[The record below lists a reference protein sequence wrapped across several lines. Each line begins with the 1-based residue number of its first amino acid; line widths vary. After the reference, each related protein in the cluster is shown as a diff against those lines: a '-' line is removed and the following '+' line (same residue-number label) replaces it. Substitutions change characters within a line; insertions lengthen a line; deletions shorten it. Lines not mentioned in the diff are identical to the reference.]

1 MERLFDALCVVYR
14 QYPRWYDEK
23 QVRTLFDN
31 LSGESLRRCQ
41 QKALVQP
48 LLRGYHPGQD
58 FRMPSLWQDEI
69 EYIEEAGKIAVEG
82 LSSENSAEQQAA
94 YNRIMVLMCTK
105 RMPADTAYLREE
117 VKKWRAIPPLSDEK
131 LHSFFIFFGEESA
144 MLSIVTSELNSFQST
159 EFINDRSSNFID
171 AIVYK
176 LCRLQIGY
184 SRFTE
189 DQHIAFL
196 TKIINILEE
205 NEDTFIKGELDH
217 FLSFRKHVEELFSYL
232 NYYTLVDGLPSKDN
246 EIWKSFKEV
255 IELYLKHDFPVLTLM
270 MHLSYR
276 GIWDRAEVV
285 HAVENK
291 LFSTSRTLFQDAGE
305 ALVFLAKKERAKV
318 NQNLVQEIIEKI
330 SYVFDERT
338 HEYLDI
344 IRDLFLSDGLIDET
358 RTMLEEW
365 LSKLPNRIEGSSIA
379 EEIKDDIR
387 YYANQIA
394 GILSQGWPDSTA
406 LCDWQE
412 YMKGEKIKNDV
423 RNGFDIGVGLAERR
437 LNRSSHTD

>member
-1 MERLFDALCVVYR
+1 
-14 QYPRWYDEK
+14 
-23 QVRTLFDN
+23 
-31 LSGESLRRCQ
+31 
-41 QKALVQP
+41 
-48 LLRGYHPGQD
+48 
-58 FRMPSLWQDEI
+58 
-69 EYIEEAGKIAVEG
+69 
-82 LSSENSAEQQAA
+82 
-94 YNRIMVLMCTK
+94 
-105 RMPADTAYLREE
+105 
-117 VKKWRAIPPLSDEK
+117 
-131 LHSFFIFFGEESA
+131 
-144 MLSIVTSELNSFQST
+144 MLSIVTSELNSFLST
-159 EFINDRSSNFID
+159 EFINDHSSNFID
-171 AIVYK
+171 AIRDR
-176 LCRLQIGY
+176 LFRLQIGY

-189 DQHIAFL
+189 EQHVAFL
-196 TKIINILEE
+196 TKVANFLKE
-205 NEDTFIKGELDH
+205 NVGTFIKEESDH
-217 FLSFRKHVEELFSYL
+217 FLSFRKHVGELYSNL
-232 NYYTLVDGLPSKDN
+232 NYYTLVDGLPSNDN

-305 ALVFLAKKERAKV
+305 ALVFLAKKEGTKV

-338 HEYLDI
+338 YEYLYI
-344 IRDLFLSDGLIDET
+344 IREFLLNDRLIEET

-406 LCDWQE
+406 LCGWQE
-412 YMKGEKIKNDV
+412 YTKDEKIKNDV
-423 RNGFDIGVGLAERR
+423 RNGFNLGVGLAERR